1 MLSDSGAIVLFPV
14 ARLFT
19 IQELARTTGVT
30 VPSIKFYLREGL
42 VRPGDPSR
50 PGRAYYDESHV
61 RRLGVI
67 RALRD
72 VARLPIDVIRRA
84 VSAID
89 ESRADSVDAIAPA
102 IDALEPPRASRPDA
116 ALRAARADVDALF
129 EREKLVVRPEAG
141 SRETIA
147 RTLAALRR
155 IGAPITLEAVSQW
168 LDAMRPITREEIE
181 NEETRK
187 LLLSDKEGAL
197 EIAILGTAL
206 YEPVL
211 LALRRALH
219 EHYTVQLVR
228 RKSRARSRR

>member
-1 MLSDSGAIVLFPV
+1 MS
-14 ARLFT
+14 RLFT
-19 IQELARTTGVT
+19 IQELARATGVS
-30 VPSIKFYLREGL
+30 VASIKFYLREGL

-50 PGRAYYDESHV
+50 PGRAYYDETHV

-72 VARLPIDVIRRA
+72 TARLPIDVIRRA

-89 ESRADSVDAIAPA
+89 EAGADAVDAIAPA
-102 IDALEPPRASRPDA
+102 IDALEPPRPPRPDA

-147 RTLAALRR
+147 RTLASLRR
-155 IGAPITLEAVSQW
+155 IGAPITMEAVTLW
-168 LDAMRPITREEIE
+168 LDAMRPIAREEIE
-181 NEETRK
+181 SESSKR
-187 LLLSDKEGAL
+187 LLLADKEGAL
-197 EIAILGTAL
+197 EIAILGTAMF
-206 YEPVL
+206 EPIL
-211 LALRRALH
+211 LAIRRALH

-228 RKSRARSRR
+228 RRARPRAKR

>member
-1 MLSDSGAIVLFPV
+1 M

-19 IQELARTTGVT
+19 IQELARETGVS
-30 VPSIKFYLREGL
+30 VASIKFYLREGL
-42 VRPGDPSR
+42 IRPGDPSR

-89 ESRADSVDAIAPA
+89 EPRADSVDAIAPA
-102 IDALEPPRASRPDA
+102 IDALEPSRASRPDA
-116 ALRAARADVDALF
+116 ALRAARAEVHALF
-129 EREKLVVRPEAG
+129 EQEKLEVRPEAG

-155 IGAPITLEAVSQW
+155 IGAPITLEAVQVW
-168 LDAMRPITREEIE
+168 LDAMRPVAREEIE
-181 NEETRK
+181 KAETRR

-206 YEPVL
+206 FEPVL
-211 LALRRALH
+211 LAVRRALH
-219 EHYTVQLVR
+219 EHYTVKLVR
-228 RKSRARSRR
+228 RSTRARSKR